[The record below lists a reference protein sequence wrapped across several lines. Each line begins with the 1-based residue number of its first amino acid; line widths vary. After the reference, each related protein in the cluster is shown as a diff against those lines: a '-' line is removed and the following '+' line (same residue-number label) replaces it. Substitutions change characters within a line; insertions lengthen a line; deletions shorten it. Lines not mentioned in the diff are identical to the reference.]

1 MWSVVSTWPFSL
13 QTVELAGN
21 MLKDGA
27 KALDALEKGVHLVET
42 DPEVE
47 SVGRGGYMNKN
58 GDLEL
63 DAAIMDGDTLKMGC
77 VAGVRGYEHPVS
89 IARAVMENTIHSILV
104 GPGAEQFAEQMGIP
118 KADMDYMITEKA
130 RKAWEEKK
138 QEGHDTIGA
147 IALDTHGS
155 MAVATSTS
163 GANMKVPGRVGDTPI
178 IGSGFYV
185 ESGVGGAAATGL
197 GEDIMR
203 TCCSFRCVEL
213 MRAGLS
219 PKEAVERVVAL
230 AHNTIVKHGGKPDN
244 IAMVCMNAV
253 GEVGAAC
260 NHQGFAFT
268 YAHEG
273 CEPVLEEVVPIID
286 NQIEGYGALGF
297 LK

>member
-47 SVGRGGYMNKN
+47 SVGRGGYMNRN

-118 KADMDYMITEKA
+118 KADVDYMITEKA

-138 QEGHDTIGA
+138 KEGHDTIGA

-213 MRAGLS
+213 MRAGMS

-244 IAMVCMNAV
+244 IAMVCMNAA
-253 GEVGAAC
+253 GEVAAAC

-268 YAHEG
+268 YAYEG
-273 CEPVLEEVVPIID
+273 CEPVMEEVVPIID